1 MTQSRVASV
10 ATIGLL
16 FLLLPSCAPNQPT
29 HQISDAVGQTL
40 DEVTSWL
47 KEDRSLITL
56 DISPRVGLDP
66 QYNSGDPG
74 SEWIVVAACASA
86 ETLERSDEVEV
97 AVLPLTEMTNRVKA
111 DVDSGAYADTVY
123 CENERNYR

>member
-1 MTQSRVASV
+1 MTQSRVTQIAM
-10 ATIGLL
+10 IGLL
-16 FLLLPSCAPNQPT
+16 SLLLPNCAPNQPR

-40 DEVTSWL
+40 DEVTGWL

-56 DISPRVGLDP
+56 DISPRVGLDS
-66 QYNSGDPG
+66 QYSSGDPG

-97 AVLPLTEMTNRVKA
+97 AVLPLAEMTDTVTA
-111 DVDSGAYADTVY
+111 AVGSGAYADAVD